1 MKIIRPGLILFCIT
15 VAAVFFL
22 SVTYNATKEPIRL
35 QRQKDKNAAMARLLP
50 EATEFFDEEL
60 IENVAQYCV
69 YARVS
74 PEDKIRIVEAWQEH
88 NEVVAMT
95 GDGVNDAPALKAADV
110 GVAMGI
116 TGTEV
121 SKSAADMVL
130 IDDNFSTIVAAIH
143 RGRGVYA
150 NVRKTIYFLLSC
162 NFSEVSLMLLA
173 LLLGWQLPLTPI
185 MILLINVI
193 GVGVPG
199 LFIAREKPEPGIMQ
213 NNPVRRGESV
223 FKGLI
228 FKMARQAFTFVS
240 IALVGFYIGSFVP
253 VSDVCPPSHTLGQT
267 MAFLLI
273 GWSAILHIF
282 TARSGRSIFKS
293 NIKDN
298 PLLAVGAFSMVAL
311 FALLVL
317 VPPLAGFFGVV
328 ALSLNHWLIV
338 IGLVIIPTIVAE
350 ISKLI
355 KNRNEVAE
363 YKGRLVRH
371 AHKEEL

>member
-1 MKIIRPGLILFCIT
+1 MTGVELSEVSDSDLI
-15 VAAVFFL
+15 
-22 SVTYNATKEPIRL
+22 
-35 QRQKDKNAAMARLLP
+35 KN
-50 EATEFFDEEL
+50 
-60 IENVAQYCV
+60 IAQYSV

-130 IDDNFSTIVAAIH
+130 IDDNFSTIVAAVH

-150 NVRKTIYFLLSC
+150 NIRKTIYFLLST
-162 NFSEVSLMLLA
+162 NFSEITLMLTA
-173 LLLGWQLPLTPI
+173 QMLGWGLPLTPI
-185 MILLINVI
+185 MILLINVV

-199 LFIAREKPEPGIMQ
+199 LFLAREKPEPGAMQ
-213 NNPVRRGESV
+213 KDPVRRGESL
-223 FKGLI
+223 FNGLVLM
-228 FKMARQAFTFVS
+228 MARQTLAFVTAALIGYYIGTFVE
-240 IALVGFYIGSFVP
+240 
-253 VSDVCPPSHTLGQT
+253 VSASHPPSHAIGQT
-267 MAFLLI
+267 MAFLSI
-273 GWSAILHIF
+273 GWTAILHIF

-298 PLLAVGAFSMVAL
+298 PLLAVGAFVMVGLFASFIIVPVLAGVFGMVAI
-311 FALLVL
+311 
-317 VPPLAGFFGVV
+317 G
-328 ALSLNHWLIV
+328 LNHWLIV
-338 IGLVIIPTIVAE
+338 MGLVTIPTIVAE

-355 KNRNEVAE
+355 KNRSGAAE

-371 AHKEEL
+371 VSYID